1 MMKLR
6 LLQGFS
12 LFTFAILLCLPVFA
26 QEAYQEEGEALFG
39 DIKIE
44 SASKYSQSLNEIPAT
59 VTVVTS
65 DTIEK
70 MGFKTFADVLN
81 FYSVSFATFSE
92 RRYEFAIERGLYE
105 FDDYN
110 TRLLILVDGHIMNEP
125 SNNFAGLDRSTP
137 VPLEIVDR
145 IEIIYGP
152 FGVLYGT
159 SNLGGVIN
167 IVTKKTGSI
176 PKFYSKVS
184 YGSFNSIEILTCTK
198 FSTHIGSLPFDG
210 YFSASSYDSDGI
222 KSGLPRTRLNPDDAW
237 YGSLNWDY
245 TPVYGGSWEKR
256 TDFERAPSLFGKFTL
271 GELTLTAFWGYRKKG
286 EPYAPWGDVYG
297 ENSNWVKDER
307 SAVVASFTH
316 HFTPAFSLS
325 SKVAYDD
332 YSYFEN
338 DTYADNSF
346 FPGSIGYFWQD
357 SMKTRRI
364 SAEVSGLWTLNR
376 SNYIVGAYHR
386 KEKLFEIV
394 SDEPVS
400 DSGQTFFERGGSL
413 RQSASAFYTMGEW
426 NTFNNSRLSASL
438 NYVKHNFTKGELL
451 YRASFIYPFSTKTV
465 LKAVYGRGFRTPSYY
480 EYAYHDSMSDLN
492 NPLLKSEKS
501 PALELSLSITPSL
514 SQNYVFAV
522 FKQDISGF
530 ITPLV
535 IQDPSQIQ
543 GDVIPA
549 GADPNDY
556 IGFRQFQNQGDVHIK
571 GASFSGRWTA
581 KKGMSLYSNLSYSD
595 VKEKYQFSKGRKNG
609 SPRMTGNL
617 GLLYENED
625 IFASF
630 ALSYIGNFLT
640 SEAHS
645 IPPYKIGSSWDSRL
659 NVGIKN
665 FLDPSLKLTFTIV
678 NPLNSSGKV
687 PLSPD
692 FIPAVGKRNDRMAI
706 VSIAYQY

>member
-1 MMKLR
+1 MNRR

-12 LFTFAILLCLPVFA
+12 LFILIVVCALPFFA
-26 QEAYQEEGEALFG
+26 QENYVAEGEALFG
-39 DIKIE
+39 EVKIE

-70 MGFKTFADVLN
+70 MGFKTLADVLN
-81 FYSVSFATFSE
+81 FYSVSLATFNE
-92 RRYEFAIERGLYE
+92 RRYDFGVARGLYE

-110 TRLLILVDGHIMNEP
+110 TRLLMLVDGHIINEP

-137 VPLEIVDR
+137 VPLELVDR

-167 IVTKKTGSI
+167 IVTKKAGSM

-184 YGSFNSIEILTCTK
+184 YGSFDSREILACAK
-198 FSTHIGSLPFDG
+198 FASNMGNLPVDG
-210 YFSASSYDSDGI
+210 YFSASNYDCAGI
-222 KSGLPRTRLNPDDAW
+222 KSGLPRTRLTANDPW
-237 YGSLNWDY
+237 FGPLNWSY

-307 SAVVASFTH
+307 SALAASFTH
-316 HFTPAFSLS
+316 HFTNAFSLS
-325 SKVAYDD
+325 SKIAYDD
-332 YSYFEN
+332 YFYFEN

-357 SMKTRRI
+357 SMKARRV
-364 SAEVSGLWTLNR
+364 SAEVSGLVTLPK
-376 SNYIVGAYHR
+376 SKYIMGAYYKR
-386 KEKLFEIV
+386 EKLFDV
-394 SDEPVS
+394 TY
-400 DSGQTFFERGGSL
+400 DSAIPDSSVTFFEKGESL
-413 RQSASAFYTMGEW
+413 RQRASAFYTMGEW
-426 NTFNNSRLSASL
+426 NTFNKSITSISL
-438 NYVKHNFTKGELL
+438 NYVKYNYTKGELL
-451 YRASFIYPFSTKTV
+451 YRASFIYPFSSKTV
-465 LKAVYGRGFRTPSYY
+465 LKAVYGKGFRTPSYY
-480 EYAYHDSMSDLN
+480 EYAYSDAVSSLD

-501 PALELSLSITPSL
+501 PALELSLSVTPSL

-522 FKQDISGF
+522 FKQDVSGF
-530 ITPLV
+530 ITSMN

-549 GADPNDY
+549 GANPNDY
-556 IGFRQFQNQGDVHIK
+556 IGFSQFQNQGDVHIK
-571 GASFSGRWTA
+571 GASLSGRWMA
-581 KKGMSLYSNLSYSD
+581 KDGISLYSNFSYSD
-595 VKEKYQFSKGRKNG
+595 VKEKYLSETRKKNG
-609 SPRMTGNL
+609 SPKMTWNL
-617 GLLYENED
+617 GALYENEAV
-625 IFASF
+625 FASL
-630 ALSYIGNFLT
+630 ALSYIGDFLT

-645 IPPYKIGSSWDSRL
+645 VAPYKISNSWDSRL
-659 NVGIKN
+659 NFGVKN
-665 FLDPSLKLTFTIV
+665 FFNPSLRLTLTVI
-678 NPLNSSGKV
+678 NPLNSNGKV
-687 PLSPD
+687 PLSSD
-692 FIPAVGKRNDRMAI
+692 FIPAVGKRNDRAVI
-706 VSIAYQY
+706 VSLAYRY